1 MNRVILLRTVH
12 TRKGGGGA
20 EHIFDIDIKH
30 QCLTQHIFSSI
41 LYLLKKGVGGT
52 TYVLEY
58 TSYSKT
64 NFIHGHSQIFSK
76 MLSKVFFVI
85 KQIVYCRY
93 WQNDRTA
100 CLFPIS
106 FNRPGVQVYTR
117 QQADRRSGERS
128 GAALESGVHPA
139 PCPLSCLVQLKDYK
153 TDQEKDQVLTQNQVL
168 PPCSAPCPLSCLVIL
183 KDCICSGAPL
193 ESSAHL
199 DQCSVWLSKKADRA
213 LPRNQVQT
221 YNKTLPKKSK

>member
-12 TRKGGGGA
+12 TREGGGGA

-64 NFIHGHSQIFSK
+64 NFIHGHSRIFSK

-93 WQNDRTA
+93 WQRVRTA
-100 CLFPIS
+100 CLFQSVLIGQVS
-106 FNRPGVQVYTR
+106 RCTPGS
-117 QQADRRSGERS
+117 RRT
-128 GAALESGVHPA
+128 A
-139 PCPLSCLVQLKDYK
+139 
-153 TDQEKDQVLTQNQVL
+153 DQEKDQVLPLSQVCTL
-168 PPCSAPCPLSCLVIL
+168 HLVPCPVLS
-183 KDCICSGAPL
+183 
-193 ESSAHL
+193 
-199 DQCSVWLSKKADRA
+199 
-213 LPRNQVQT
+213 N
-221 YNKTLPKKSK
+221 